1 MTTHRSRTVG
11 FPVFSFEQQLA
22 KTNYK
27 KICITEKGMD
37 MSVVIL
43 GGNECMEQKYK
54 SLCRDYRHEAKVMVK
69 PVGGVK
75 RKMGNPDLVIFFT
88 GAMSHKMLQGA
99 LGEIKGQDV
108 IVEYCPTSSVSALKK
123 VLEKYA

>member
-1 MTTHRSRTVG
+1 
-11 FPVFSFEQQLA
+11 
-22 KTNYK
+22 
-27 KICITEKGMD
+27 

-43 GGNECMEQKYK
+43 GGNECMEQKHK
-54 SLCRDYRHEAKVMVK
+54 SLCRDYRVDAKVMVK

-99 LGEIKGQDV
+99 MSELKGQDV
-108 IVEYCPTSSVSALKK
+108 IIEHCPTSSASALRR

>member
-1 MTTHRSRTVG
+1 
-11 FPVFSFEQQLA
+11 
-22 KTNYK
+22 
-27 KICITEKGMD
+27 

-99 LGEIKGQDV
+99 LGEIKGQNV

-123 VLEKYA
+123 NWRSTPDVRGNDCTPGSADPGRNQNGQHVPVSL

>member
-1 MTTHRSRTVG
+1 
-11 FPVFSFEQQLA
+11 
-22 KTNYK
+22 
-27 KICITEKGMD
+27 MD

-54 SLCRDYRHEAKVMVK
+54 SLCRDYRVDAKVMVK

-99 LGEIKGQDV
+99 LGEIKGQNV
-108 IVEYCPTSSVSALKK
+108 MVEYCPTSSVSALKK

>member
-1 MTTHRSRTVG
+1 M
-11 FPVFSFEQQLA
+11 
-22 KTNYK
+22 Y
-27 KICITEKGMD
+27 

-75 RKMGNPDLVIFFT
+75 RKMGKPDMVIFFT
-88 GAMSHKMLQGA
+88 GAMSHKMLRSA
-99 LGEIKGQDV
+99 LNEIKGQDTV
-108 IVEYCPTSSVSALKK
+108 VAHCPTSSISALRT
-123 VLEKYA
+123 VLETHVSQ